1 MREIILDTETTG
13 LDPLADRLVEIG
25 CVELINHIPTGRHFH
40 SYLKPDRR
48 MSPDAERVHGLSE
61 AFLADKPRFAAVVE
75 DFLAFIEGAQ
85 LVAHNAG
92 FDMGFVNAELG
103 RLGKI
108 PVEPSKVVDTLAL
121 ARRRHPAAPNSL
133 DALCA
138 RYGIDTAKR
147 VFHGAL
153 LDAQLLAEVYVE
165 LLGGRQAAL
174 GLTLNVSSDRIAP
187 IEALAQARAG
197 PQERAFSVTQ
207 DEASEH
213 EALVRRLGAKPLW
226 QDYLAKG

>member
-187 IEALAQARAG
+187 IEALAQARAR